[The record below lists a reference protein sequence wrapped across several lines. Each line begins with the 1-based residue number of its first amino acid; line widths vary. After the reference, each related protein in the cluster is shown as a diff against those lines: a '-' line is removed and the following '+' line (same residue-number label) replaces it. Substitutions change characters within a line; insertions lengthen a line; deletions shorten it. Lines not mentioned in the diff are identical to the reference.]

1 MKEFTVSTRPELAA
15 TGASRVLA
23 GILPEEGYT
32 FGDMELSTPAGIAYD
47 LVLSNTGEAFTLT
60 GTIAA
65 RAETQCARCL
75 ERAVLDVKGEVSGYY
90 LADAQADAEGLEA
103 DEFAYVADDG
113 TIDIAPALLAGLCF
127 ATPFIVLCK
136 DDCKGLCPRCGA
148 NLNDDPGHAHDDGP
162 DPGNPFAVL
171 KNLKLS

>member
-1 MKEFTVSTRPELAA
+1 MREFIVSTRPGLSAA
-15 TGASRVLA
+15 GASQPLA
-23 GILPEEGYT
+23 GTLDEAGYT
-32 FGDMELSTPAGIAYD
+32 MGDMELSTPEGIVYD

-60 GTIAA
+60 GTVSA

-75 ERAVLDVKGEVSGYY
+75 EAASLEVRGEVSGYY
-90 LADAQADAEGLEA
+90 LADADADAEGLEQ
-103 DEFAYVADDG
+103 DEFSYAADDG
-113 TIDIAPALLAGLCF
+113 SIDIAPALLAALCF
-127 ATPFIVLCK
+127 ATPFVVLCK

-148 NLNDDPGHAHDDGP
+148 NLNDDPGHAHDDEP

>member
-1 MKEFTVSTRPELAA
+1 MEKFTVSTRPELSA

-23 GILPEEGYT
+23 GTLDEAGYSV
-32 FGDMELSTPAGIAYD
+32 GDMDLATPDGIAYD

-60 GTIAA
+60 GSISA

-75 ERAVLDVKGEVSGYY
+75 EPAVLEVKGEVAGYY
-90 LADAQADAEGLEA
+90 FADAQADTEGLES
-103 DEFAYVADDG
+103 DEFSYVADDG
-113 TIDIAPALLAGLCF
+113 SIDISDALLAALCF
-127 ATPFIVLCK
+127 ATPFVALCK

-148 NLNDDPGHAHDDGP
+148 NLNEDPAHTHDDEP